1 MSIMWPV
8 LLLSLGLAGYALL
21 GWRQRGDTRDLR
33 YGLVLLAWSAL
44 LAAGELGRLG
54 APDEAVRAATR
65 GSYQLTILAVS
76 AFLMAWVRGLGWGD
90 KVLMASQAAL
100 GLFLA
105 PLQAAALPAGWGQA
119 WFWVNALGIT
129 ALVLRLAHAIWR
141 RTDAESWM
149 VLLVAV
155 LGLGVVLTDLRQ
167 AADGPALVS
176 VSHYFFAVARCGAC
190 SGARKAASRTS
201 SAITPPGAAG
211 CRRGRA
217 DSRAPMR
224 SISAGRRASMW
235 RGKGLI
241 WNTSAPTLSPSPSS
255 AGCTNWLMASSVL
268 RKAGLG
274 ARPRPSSARTCA
286 SQTSAGA
293 LTTKRKCAGTWAA

>member
-44 LAAGELGRLG
+44 LVAGELGRLG
-54 APDEAVRAATR
+54 VSDEVVRAATR

-119 WFWVNALGIT
+119 WFWVNAL
-129 ALVLRLAHAIWR
+129 
-141 RTDAESWM
+141 
-149 VLLVAV
+149 
-155 LGLGVVLTDLRQ
+155 
-167 AADGPALVS
+167 
-176 VSHYFFAVARCGAC
+176 
-190 SGARKAASRTS
+190 
-201 SAITPPGAAG
+201 
-211 CRRGRA
+211 
-217 DSRAPMR
+217 
-224 SISAGRRASMW
+224 
-235 RGKGLI
+235 
-241 WNTSAPTLSPSPSS
+241 
-255 AGCTNWLMASSVL
+255 
-268 RKAGLG
+268 
-274 ARPRPSSARTCA
+274 
-286 SQTSAGA
+286 
-293 LTTKRKCAGTWAA
+293 